1 MRIECRLRIKYNITT
16 KHFVIQH
23 QRGNPNW
30 PLWLKTHCST
40 GEKISNAEAAARV
53 TSSNWN
59 IYSQHQP
66 LEHNRVGNP
75 RFAVYIFTYLY
86 TYLHIFTYIY
96 IFIYL
101 HMYTYLH
108 IYIYTYTYIYFHIFI
123 YFQIFSDIH
132 IYLHILTCTNHRCT
146 YIYIYLHMFTYISM
160 FTYTYIYWHM
170 RTYTFIS
177 LTSTFFSHMGLAVAE
192 VYLCKWHWHLCKSRK
207 LGCLWGISFA
217 RSLAYIPW
225 RGLRGIWTC
234 Q

>member
-1 MRIECRLRIKYNITT
+1 M
-16 KHFVIQH
+16 IQH

-132 IYLHILTCTNHRCT
+132 IYLHIFTCTNHRCT

-177 LTSTFFSHMGLAVAE
+177 LTSTFFSHMGT
-192 VYLCKWHWHLCKSRK
+192 CSC
-207 LGCLWGISFA
+207 WGILVQVA
-217 RSLAYIPW
+217 LATYASHANLDASGVFPLPVPW
-225 RGLRGIWTC
+225 RTFLDEGCVGFEHVSSQQVGIHN
-234 Q
+234 